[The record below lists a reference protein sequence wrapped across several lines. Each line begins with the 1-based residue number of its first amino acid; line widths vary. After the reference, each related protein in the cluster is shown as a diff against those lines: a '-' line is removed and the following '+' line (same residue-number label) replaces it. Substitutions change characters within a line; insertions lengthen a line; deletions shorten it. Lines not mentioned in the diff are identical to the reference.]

1 MNEKRP
7 PLSPELDALLA
18 HEREIV
24 PLPATTRARSLARA
38 RAALADASA
47 LPASRPVVA
56 QPFRWAVAAA
66 IVCVAGGAAA
76 AVAYQVR
83 ARRASTPAV
92 AAVVASP
99 APAPSFA
106 RPDHDDAPAAAPE
119 ASPPTRAMVRPSGAL
134 PPTDTARI
142 ELSLM
147 GQARAAVARGDY
159 AAALTPIAEHTRR
172 FKDGLLAEEREALR
186 VKALA
191 GLGRGREAA
200 RAASAFRVR
209 FPRSVLL
216 PAVQQMSGSAAAR
229 TR

>member
-1 MNEKRP
+1 MNETRP
-7 PLSPELDALLA
+7 PLSPELAALLA
-18 HEREIV
+18 HEREIA

-38 RAALADASA
+38 RAAVAAGSA
-47 LPASRPVVA
+47 RPAGQPVA
-56 QPFRWAVAAA
+56 ARPFRWAVAAA

-76 AVAYQVR
+76 AVASQVR
-83 ARRASTPAV
+83 ARLASPPPA
-92 AAVVASP
+92 APIVASST
-99 APAPSFA
+99 PAPSFA
-106 RPDHDDAPAAAPE
+106 RPDHDDAPAVARD
-119 ASPPTRAMVRPSGAL
+119 ASPTRPMVRPTGAVS
-134 PPTDTARI
+134 PADATRV

-159 AAALTPIAEHTRR
+159 AAAMSPIAEHARR

-191 GLGRGREAA
+191 GLGRVPEAA

-216 PAVQQMSGSAAAR
+216 PAVQQMSASAAAR